1 MNAHF
6 DATEALRPLKSSPK
20 STTADA
26 YADVLARCPVSR
38 VRIDGSDVDWW
49 GALGHAEL
57 QGVLRDFRSM
67 SSTVATEAD
76 GTTPAIFPLFADP
89 PLHTGYRKL
98 LNPNF
103 PVEVVGRLEAG
114 NRAIAVEMIDDMIG
128 RGRADFAKGY
138 TSRFPTR
145 VLCRFLGVPDED
157 WPVHHEFVM
166 ATGEQVGFAVSGQD
180 DEQAFVDAMFKV
192 LPYVQKVIDDHR
204 ANPREDIV
212 SSFVSGEIK
221 GRSLTDMEISKLII
235 AMMLAGHGT
244 TTAALSNTV
253 LRLAL
258 DQDLQDRLRAE
269 PHRIPDALEESL
281 RLDTPQQTL
290 SRKCIRDTVIGDQ
303 AISAGEY
310 VLTSYGSANVDPRKF
325 PDPGKFDLD
334 RQDKSHMSFGFG
346 LHACLG
352 QHFARMNMRLTLEEL
367 LARTSS
373 FAVAGDVV
381 RRSFPVLSVDE
392 MPLEFRPADGPS
404 IS

>member
-1 MNAHF
+1 MNAHL
-6 DATEALRPLKSSPK
+6 DVTEALRPLKGDPK
-20 STTADA
+20 ATTADA
-26 YADVLARCPVSR
+26 YAAALGSCPVSR
-38 VRIDGSDVDWW
+38 VAIDGSEVNWW
-49 GALGHAEL
+49 GALGHSEL
-57 QGVLRDFRSM
+57 QAALRDFKSL

-76 GTTPAIFPLFADP
+76 GATPAIFPLFADP

-103 PVEVVGRLEAG
+103 PPEVVGRLEVG
-114 NRAIAVEMIDDMIG
+114 NRAIAVEMITDLIG
-128 RGRADFAKGY
+128 RGKADFAKEY
-138 TSRFPTR
+138 TYPFPTR

-180 DEQAFVDAMFKV
+180 DEQSFVDAMFKV

-212 SSFVSGEIK
+212 SSFISGHVK
-221 GRSLTDMEISKLII
+221 DRSLTDMEISKLII

-281 RLDTPQQTL
+281 RLDTPQQAL
-290 SRKCIRDTVIGDQ
+290 SRKCIKDTVIGGQ
-303 AISAGEY
+303 AIAAGEY

-325 PDPGKFDLD
+325 PDPGRFDLD
-334 RQDKSHMSFGFG
+334 REDKGHLSFGFG

-373 FAVAGDVV
+373 FSVAGDVI

-392 MPLEFRPADGPS
+392 MPLEFHPA
-404 IS
+404 INKTL

>member
-1 MNAHF
+1 MHHHLKV
-6 DATEALRPLKSSPK
+6 DEALAPLKTDPRAV
-20 STTADA
+20 TADA
-26 YADVLARCPVSR
+26 YAEVFQKCPVSR
-38 VRIDGSDVDWW
+38 IKITGSDVDWW

-57 QGVLRDFRSM
+57 QAVLKDFRSM

-103 PVEVVGRLEAG
+103 PVEVVGRLEDG
-114 NRAIAVEMIDDMIG
+114 NRAIAVEMIDGLIAS
-128 RGRADFAKGY
+128 GRADFAAGY
-138 TSRFPTR
+138 TSPFPTR

-212 SSFVSGEIK
+212 NSFVSGTIGE
-221 GRSLTDMEISKLII
+221 RSLSDMEISKLII

-258 DQDLQDRLRAE
+258 DQDLQSQLRAE

-290 SRKCIRDTVIGDQ
+290 SRKCVKDTVIAGQ
-303 AISAGEY
+303 VISAGEY
-310 VLTSYGSANVDPRKF
+310 VLTSYGSANVDPRRF
-325 PDPGKFDLD
+325 PDPGTFDLD
-334 RQDKSHMSFGFG
+334 REDKTHMSFGFG

-352 QHFARMNMRLTLEEL
+352 QHFARMNMRITLEEL

-373 FAVAGDVV
+373 FSVAGDVV

-392 MPLEFRPADGPS
+392 MPLEFSAAGS
-404 IS
+404 